1 MSLRFRSRL
10 VPGLL
15 AGIAAAAGASVS
27 SAQDFGA
34 PGRASAA
41 RPLAPAELRPMEVR
55 FWEDRGFRDAFLASY
70 IPATSI
76 EPDVTE
82 DEREQV
88 QELLALIGEGSFD
101 EAIERIARL
110 RTDASTAVYE
120 FLLGNIHFQ
129 ADRLDE
135 AAAAYLEAVRKYPN
149 FRRAWKNLGLIRVKQ
164 QDFASALPA
173 LSKVIE
179 LGGGDGRTYGLLG
192 FGYASIGD
200 SIAAESAYR
209 MAILLEPG
217 TLDWKMQLGR
227 ALFMQQRYA
236 DAAALVGR
244 LIEQNPSEPNLWIL
258 QANAFI
264 GLGEPRRAAE
274 NYEMVDKLGASTVD
288 TLNML
293 GDIYINEGLFDAAV
307 ATYDRAM
314 EMDLDSRPERALR
327 AARVMVAQGAYAPTK
342 TMVQAIKDLYGYTL
356 EDADRKELLR
366 VEARIAVAEGA
377 GEEQVRILEEI
388 IRLDP
393 LDGDA
398 LLLLGQHHN
407 RRDEAERAIF
417 YFERAASLPAFEADA
432 KVRHAQVLVGQQR
445 YAEALPLLRQAQ
457 SLRPRESV
465 RDFIEQVERFAA
477 RG

>member
-10 VPGLL
+10 VPGLVASVLL
-15 AGIAAAAGASVS
+15 AGLTPAAP
-27 SAQDFGA
+27 AQDSDTPRRGS
-34 PGRASAA
+34 GDRV
-41 RPLAPAELRPMEVR
+41 LKPADLRPMEVR

-82 DEREQV
+82 DERERV

-101 EAIERIARL
+101 EAITRIARL

-192 FGYASIGD
+192 FGYASTGD

-209 MAILLEPG
+209 MAILLDPG
-217 TLDWKMQLGR
+217 TIDWKMQLGR

-244 LIEQNPSEPNLWIL
+244 LIEQNPAEPNLWIL

-314 EMDLDSRPERALR
+314 ELDLDSRPERALR

-398 LLLLGQHHN
+398 LLLLGQHHH
-407 RRDEAERAIF
+407 RQDEAERAIF

-457 SLRPRESV
+457 SVRPRESV

>member
-10 VPGLL
+10 VPGLVASVLL
-15 AGIAAAAGASVS
+15 AGLTPAAP
-27 SAQDFGA
+27 AQDSDTPRRGS
-34 PGRASAA
+34 GDRV
-41 RPLAPAELRPMEVR
+41 LKPADLRPMEVR

-82 DEREQV
+82 DERERV

-101 EAIERIARL
+101 EAITRIARL

-244 LIEQNPSEPNLWIL
+244 LIEQNPAEPNLWIL

>member
-1 MSLRFRSRL
+1 MTLRFRPRL
-10 VPGLL
+10 VSGLL
-15 AGIAAAAGASVS
+15 ASAVLAGLAPVSLAQDVDAPRRPAGA
-27 SAQDFGA
+27 
-34 PGRASAA
+34 RAVK
-41 RPLAPAELRPMEVR
+41 PMDLRPMEVR
-55 FWEDRGFRDAFLASY
+55 FWEERGFRDAFLASY

-101 EAIERIARL
+101 EAITRIARL

-135 AAAAYLEAVRKYPN
+135 ASAAYLEAVRKYPN

-192 FGYASIGD
+192 FGYASTGD

-209 MAILLEPG
+209 MAILLDPG
-217 TLDWKMQLGR
+217 TIDWKMQLGR

-244 LIEQNPSEPNLWIL
+244 LIEQNPAEPNLWIL

-327 AARVMVAQGAYAPTK
+327 AARVMVAQGAYPPTK

-356 EDADRKELLR
+356 QDADRKELLR

-398 LLLLGQHHN
+398 LLLLGQHHH
-407 RRDEAERAIF
+407 RQDDPERAIF
-417 YFERAASLPAFEADA
+417 YFERAASLPAFESDA
-432 KVRHAQVLVGQQR
+432 KVRHAQVLVVQQR

-465 RDFIEQVERFAA
+465 REFIDQVERFAA

>member
-10 VPGLL
+10 VPGLVASVLL
-15 AGIAAAAGASVS
+15 AGLTPAAP
-27 SAQDFGA
+27 AQDSDTPRRGS
-34 PGRASAA
+34 GDRV
-41 RPLAPAELRPMEVR
+41 LKPADLRPMEVR

-82 DEREQV
+82 DERERV

-101 EAIERIARL
+101 EAITRIARL

-192 FGYASIGD
+192 FGYASTGD

-209 MAILLEPG
+209 MAILLDPG
-217 TLDWKMQLGR
+217 TIDWKMQLGR

-244 LIEQNPSEPNLWIL
+244 LIEQNPAEPNLWIL

-398 LLLLGQHHN
+398 LLLLGQHHH
-407 RRDEAERAIF
+407 RQDEAERAIF

-457 SLRPRESV
+457 SVRPRESV

>member
-10 VPGLL
+10 VPGLVASVLL
-15 AGIAAAAGASVS
+15 AGLTPAAP
-27 SAQDFGA
+27 AQDSDTPRRGS
-34 PGRASAA
+34 GDRV
-41 RPLAPAELRPMEVR
+41 LKPADLRPMEVR

-82 DEREQV
+82 DERERV

-101 EAIERIARL
+101 EAITRIARL

-192 FGYASIGD
+192 FGYASTGD

-209 MAILLEPG
+209 MAILLDPG
-217 TLDWKMQLGR
+217 TIDWKMQLGR

-236 DAAALVGR
+236 DAAALVAALLG
-244 LIEQNPSEPNLWIL
+244 QNPAEPNLWIL

-398 LLLLGQHHN
+398 LLLLGQHHH
-407 RRDEAERAIF
+407 RQDEAERAIF

-457 SLRPRESV
+457 SVRPRESV